1 MVKTILIYLLLINI
15 AAFAMFGMDKWK
27 AKNRKYRIP
36 EAALLLSAALGGSV
50 GAICGMDFFRH
61 KTLHKR
67 FKVGLPLIL
76 FVQVGVAAAVY
87 LSVRY

>member
-61 KTLHKR
+61 KTLHRR